1 MPDIIDSYTERFTMT
16 YTVKAQKTSGGA
28 FEAVAVFYNQ
38 GPAIIFKNLN
48 AQFYSDIYI
57 SVI

>member
-1 MPDIIDSYTERFTMT
+1 MT
-16 YTVKAQKTSGGA
+16 YIVKAQKTSGGA
-28 FEAVAVFYNQ
+28 FEAVAAFYTE
-38 GPAIIFKNLN
+38 GSAIIFKNLN